1 MNETKEH
8 VIDEQNAREMSPE
21 MQEVL
26 DEWVD
31 VTQEV
36 KAVILRKLK
45 SLAKDGDV
53 GRVHLVSAVSSLSL
67 AIGQLIALMENEE
80 LEDNLIHAFSDGVK
94 MAVLRVKLEKLEKRM
109 NGYESERSDKVVDG
123 QGS

>member
-1 MNETKEH
+1 MSKTKEH
-8 VIDEQNAREMSPE
+8 VIDEQNAREMFPE
-21 MQEVL
+21 AREVL

-53 GRVHLVSAVSSLSL
+53 GRVHLVSAVTSLSL

-80 LEDNLIHAFSDGVK
+80 LEDHLIDVFSCGVK
-94 MAVLRVKLEKLEKRM
+94 MAVLRVKLEKLEKER